1 MNDVRAFVDTNIIAY
16 LYSHSQADEQ
26 KRNHAY
32 SVLKQYD
39 CQISTQVL
47 NEFSNVCIK
56 KWKLTREKIHNLIG
70 QICLYFDVG
79 YIYEDTIRKALK
91 IHGRYGYAYYDSL
104 MIASA
109 LEQNCQYLLTEDMS
123 DGQVIEGRL
132 TIKNIFS
139 DDYHST
145 N

>member
-1 MNDVRAFVDTNIIAY
+1 MNGVRVFIDTNVITY
-16 LYSHSQADEQ
+16 LHSQTDEQ

-39 CQISTQVL
+39 RQISTQVL

-70 QICLYFDVG
+70 QICLYCNVV
-79 YIYEDTIRKALK
+79 YVYEDTIEKAHDVHEK
-91 IHGRYGYAYYDSL
+91 YKYSYYDSL

-109 LEQNCQYLLTEDMS
+109 LEHDCKYLLTEDMS

-132 TIKNIFS
+132 TIRNIFA
-139 DDYHST
+139 DDYHSEK
-145 N
+145 